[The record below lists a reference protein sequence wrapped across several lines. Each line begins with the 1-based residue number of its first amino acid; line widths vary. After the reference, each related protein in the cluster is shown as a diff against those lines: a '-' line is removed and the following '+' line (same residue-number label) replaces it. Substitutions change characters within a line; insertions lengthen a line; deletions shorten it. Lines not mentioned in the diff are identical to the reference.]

1 MFFSHQEEMV
11 KTSTST
17 KIITKSQQRPH
28 NTTKIKICEPKRDNG
43 FTKVVLEHQEAHGSG
58 DRR

>member
-1 MFFSHQEEMV
+1 MFFPQQEEMV

-28 NTTKIKICEPKRDNG
+28 NTTRIEICEPEREIG
-43 FTKVVLEHQEAHGSG
+43 FTIVALEHQEAHEAG